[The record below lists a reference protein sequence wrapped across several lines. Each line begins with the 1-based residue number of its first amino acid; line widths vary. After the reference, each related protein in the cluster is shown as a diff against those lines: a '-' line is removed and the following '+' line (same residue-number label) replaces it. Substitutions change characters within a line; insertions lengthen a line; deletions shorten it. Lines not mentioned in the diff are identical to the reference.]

1 MTINMGSID
10 RIIRGIVGIVLL
22 ALIVVFPEASWR
34 WWGLIGIVPL
44 ATAII
49 GWCPAY
55 TIFGMNTCPRRD

>member
-55 TIFGMNTCPRRD
+55 TIFGLNTCPKRD